1 MINTLGLS
9 MASSEIDSHWSGPR
23 SSWYLPPWPMHA
35 CIEPCCMQWDPA
47 MITFVGQRIAAWA
60 VFACV
65 VNVRVGRATWVCV
78 QNESVG
84 GRVGRPPR
92 IYNNVSTRVCWHS
105 TNGKPLT
112 AMCCVQCFTPRCLMY
127 ISDYPPS
134 NKLSMASVYWRRCI
148 YPLFAHPFTT

>member
-1 MINTLGLS
+1 MHVLSHVASSGTLPWSPLSDRRSRLGLCLRVWL
-9 MASSEIDSHWSGPR
+9 MWELEGLHEYVYRMKVSE
-23 SSWYLPPWPMHA
+23 
-35 CIEPCCMQWDPA
+35 
-47 MITFVGQRIAAWA
+47 
-60 VFACV
+60 
-65 VNVRVGRATWVCV
+65 
-78 QNESVG
+78 G

-148 YPLFAHPFTT
+148 YPLFAHPFTTEMVLQAGQIITFTSSTYFSLLLQKC